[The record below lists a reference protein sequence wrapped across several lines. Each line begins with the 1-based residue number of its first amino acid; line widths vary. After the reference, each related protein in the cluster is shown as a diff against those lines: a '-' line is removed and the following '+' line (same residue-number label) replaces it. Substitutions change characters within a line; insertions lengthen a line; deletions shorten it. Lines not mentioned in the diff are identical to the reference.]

1 MTDIEAEFAAIRSL
15 KQAMYEELGEYK
27 ALRQELEA
35 KIREIM
41 DPFVEEIQAHEEN
54 IRNAVLMQEKSY
66 KGNLGK
72 ATFRKGY
79 PRYTWD
85 NKALEGYV
93 AAGHE
98 EILQFRKETFVQP
111 AVSISVEEVI

>member
-1 MTDIEAEFAAIRSL
+1 MINIDTEFLAIQQL
-15 KQAMYEELGEYK
+15 KQAMTTELGPYK
-27 ALRQELEA
+27 AQLQELEA
-35 KIREIM
+35 KMREIM
-41 DPFVEEIQAHEEN
+41 DPYVEKIQAHEEN

-66 KGNLGK
+66 KGELGK

-111 AVSISVEEVI
+111 GVSIEVI

>member
-1 MTDIEAEFAAIRSL
+1 MTDIDTEFLAIHQLRL
-15 KQAMYEELGEYK
+15 TMAEELGPYK
-27 ALRQELEA
+27 AQMQELEA
-35 KIREIM
+35 KMREIM
-41 DPFVEEIQAHEEN
+41 DPFVEKIQAHEEN

-66 KGNLGK
+66 KGELGK

-93 AAGHE
+93 AAGHD
-98 EILQFRKETFVQP
+98 EILQFRKETFVEP
-111 AVSISVEEVI
+111 SVSIGVV